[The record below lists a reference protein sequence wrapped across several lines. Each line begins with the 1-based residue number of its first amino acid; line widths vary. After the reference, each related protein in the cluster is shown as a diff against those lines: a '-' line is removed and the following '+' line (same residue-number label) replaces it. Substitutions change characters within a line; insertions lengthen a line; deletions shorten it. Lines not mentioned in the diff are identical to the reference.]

1 MEDEKTFD
9 NLTNEGLSKPGDE
22 YEVAAVLTGMS
33 SFPPKSRIQPDLSN
47 LGQFINNG
55 YYIGRKIK
63 ADVLAAINSFFKN
76 TKELTDNFASPP
88 LELHPDLSSRWD
100 EKKVTDYV
108 NEMKRKGFSFYGSIT
123 DRSGLILAVL
133 SKKRATLNTLQI
145 NKELNPKDFWND
157 FYANYEEQWR
167 SEESKLQW
175 WIVLLLIAIAAG
187 LYFITI
193 KK

>member
-1 MEDEKTFD
+1 
-9 NLTNEGLSKPGDE
+9 
-22 YEVAAVLTGMS
+22 
-33 SFPPKSRIQPDLSN
+33 
-47 LGQFINNG
+47 
-55 YYIGRKIK
+55 
-63 ADVLAAINSFFKN
+63 
-76 TKELTDNFASPP
+76 
-88 LELHPDLSSRWD
+88 
-100 EKKVTDYV
+100 
-108 NEMKRKGFSFYGSIT
+108 MKRKGFSFYGSIT